1 MKKNLFILVILLTLL
16 VLNYS
21 SFSQSFMGIT
31 IDGTQSA
38 IKSKLLQKG
47 FKFIEGNDIGYLY
60 QGKLNNEDISIF
72 VRNTILSKKVYGFF
86 IKFRNIK
93 DSWSQLESE
102 FENKNLILEEKYGTA
117 FKEERKYEYP
127 FDENDEMHLTALE
140 SGKLSYNNL
149 WNQVGENKSMDI
161 VLAISRDKTI
171 VMLYSNTLNREIAK
185 KEELNQNK
193 NNY

>member
-1 MKKNLFILVILLTLL
+1 MKKKYILFLIILFSTIT
-16 VLNYS
+16 

-38 IKSKLLQKG
+38 IKSKLVPKG
-47 FKFIEGNDIGYLY
+47 FKFISGTDIGYLY
-60 QGKLNNEDISIF
+60 EGKLNNEDISIM
-72 VRNTILSKKVYGFF
+72 VRNTVLSKKVYSFY

-102 FENKNLILEEKYGTA
+102 FENKNLILEEKYGA
-117 FKEERKYEYP
+117 PFKEVRKYEYP

-140 SGKLSYNNL
+140 SGKLSYLNL
-149 WNQVGENKSMDI
+149 WNQVGENKSMSI
-161 VLAISRDKTI
+161 VLSISQDKTI
-171 VMLYSNTLNREIAK
+171 VMLYSNSLNREIAI
-185 KEELNQNK
+185 KEELKQNK

>member
-16 VLNYS
+16 ILNYS

-47 FKFIEGNDIGYLY
+47 FKFISGNDNGYLY
-60 QGKLNNEDISIF
+60 EGKFNNEDISIM
-72 VRNTILSKKVYGFF
+72 VRNTIVSKKVYSFF

-102 FENKNLILEEKYGTA
+102 FENKNLILEEKYGA
-117 FKEERKYEYP
+117 HFKEERKYEYP
-127 FDENDEMHLTALE
+127 FDENDGMNLTALE
-140 SGKLSYNNL
+140 SGKLSYLNL
-149 WNQVGENKSMDI
+149 WNQVGENKS
-161 VLAISRDKTI
+161 LAILLALSQDKTI
-171 VMLYSNTLNREIAK
+171 VMLYSNTLYREIAK